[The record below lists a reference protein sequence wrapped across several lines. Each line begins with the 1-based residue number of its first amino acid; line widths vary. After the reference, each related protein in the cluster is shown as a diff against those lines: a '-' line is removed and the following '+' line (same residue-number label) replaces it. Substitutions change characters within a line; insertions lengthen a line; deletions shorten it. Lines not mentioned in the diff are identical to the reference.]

1 MEYAKFNSYMPKNNR
16 RGKAEVISD
25 SDFVKIRKQVRTD
38 KYKLLLDLAWYTG
51 ERWGA
56 LLKLQVSDVYDAKGR
71 PKEILIFQ
79 GIIRKHRPDGTADT
93 VEIPVHDNLKQ
104 SLLAFQPGES
114 IWLFPSRCG
123 SKPITWR
130 NAYDILKRAS
140 ESAGMGTRGIS
151 THTTR
156 RSLVNRLRKN
166 GTAKSVIRK
175 ITGHRDEK
183 GLDPYI
189 DIDIDEVR
197 GAIATL

>member
-1 MEYAKFNSYMPKNNR
+1 MPKNNR
-16 RGKAEVISD
+16 RGKAAVISD

-56 LLKLQVSDVYDAKGR
+56 LIQLKVSDVYDEKGH
-71 PKEILIFQ
+71 PKQTLVFP

-93 VEIPVHDNLKQ
+93 VEIPVHENLRESLANFEPDN
-104 SLLAFQPGES
+104 SV
-114 IWLFPSRCG
+114 WLFPSRCG
-123 SKPITWR
+123 TKPITWR

-140 ESAGMGTRGIS
+140 DRAGMGTKGIS

-156 RSLVNRLRKN
+156 RSLVNKLRKN
-166 GTAKSVIRK
+166 GLDKSVIRK
-175 ITGHRDEK
+175 ITGHRDNK